1 MCCSTTEY
9 VAVRQRGLS
18 VVGPRVGS
26 MAVQPDEVTGPLPRP
41 VLGAAL
47 AARAALAGA
56 EAGRVWAL
64 SDAEVEQTMETLA
77 QAHAG
82 TEALLAAVAAEAKA
96 RGLGAEQ
103 GWGAR
108 DWVRLH
114 GPGLDP
120 RLVGDLDTVP
130 GRPGS

>member
-1 MCCSTTEY
+1 
-9 VAVRQRGLS
+9 
-18 VVGPRVGS
+18 

-56 EAGRVWAL
+56 ESGRVWAL
-64 SDAEVEQTMETLA
+64 SDAEVEQAMETLA

-82 TEALLAAVAAEAKA
+82 TEALLAAVAAEAKS
-96 RGLGAEQ
+96 RGLGADQ
-103 GWGAR
+103 GWDGR

-120 RLVGDLDTVP
+120 RLVGDLDTVAGAAGEP
-130 GRPGS
+130 RLAEVVQAVAAGADPDPAAAAG